1 MCTPGKRVTLKG
13 VREFESPPVRHI
25 YIHFRSKKR
34 EKMSIESLLRE
45 LNPSQREAATFDG
58 SHALV
63 LAGAGCGKTK
73 TIIARA
79 AYLISTGVFPE
90 RIQILTFTR
99 RSAAE
104 IVERVRLTLGD
115 RSQGLRASTFHTWCT
130 SILRRA
136 PKAFGFKS
144 FTVIDRDDQI
154 QIFKVLR
161 GKKAA
166 KSFPTAADICDL
178 YSYARNTRTTLD
190 NALQKQL
197 SIYYPQKE
205 SIASIMRDYEARKRT
220 RNYFD
225 YDDILDVVAQGISQ
239 YPDLCQWLGS
249 LYDHILVDEMQDTN
263 PLQWELLQPLTAHSK
278 LFCVGDDAQSIYGF
292 RGSDF
297 RNVHS
302 FHDRVPTSV
311 VLKLEDNY
319 RSTQEI
325 LDLSNW
331 LLSRSAI
338 KYDKKLRAVR
348 GKGLQPRLQTFSNE
362 WEEGRWIAED
372 LSHRRG
378 EGALWRDHMI
388 LVRSSYSART
398 VEQSLI
404 AKEIPYIFI
413 GGTKLLESAHVKD
426 VLSVLRVSGNY
437 QDEIGWMRYL
447 TLWEGLGEVTA
458 SKIVGELVQQNGL
471 EENLKYLSQ
480 QKKIPASS
488 VEVIQKILSLE
499 GQISKII
506 STTVSM
512 MTGVLSEKY
521 KSQDWEKRQRDFGF
535 VAKLAEKHN
544 SILEFLEE
552 YILDPVYH
560 SEIDRNE
567 SDDVVHVITIHS
579 AKGTERAVCYVQN
592 VSPGSYPPVY
602 SIANLD
608 DVEEERRVLYVAL
621 TRAKNEL
628 IVTRKSFNQ
637 WAIESQARV
646 KPDVAPADSER
657 EDEAKA
663 KVVKQLVE
671 TYFLNE
677 LPANL
682 MEEEVHGR
690 EPFQIGENGPD
701 QPRQIKFGL
710 DLS

>member
-1 MCTPGKRVTLKG
+1 
-13 VREFESPPVRHI
+13 
-25 YIHFRSKKR
+25 
-34 EKMSIESLLRE
+34 MSIESLIRE
-45 LNPSQREAATFDG
+45 LNPSQREAATVTG
-58 SHALV
+58 THALV

-79 AYLISTGVFPE
+79 AYLISTGFFPE

-104 IVERVRLTLGD
+104 ILERVRLTLGD

-144 FTVIDRDDQI
+144 FTVIDRDDQL

-161 GKKAA
+161 GKRAA
-166 KSFPTAADICDL
+166 KSFPTAAQICDL
-178 YSYARNTRTTLD
+178 YSYARNSRTSLD
-190 NALQKQL
+190 KTLQKQA
-197 SIYYPQKE
+197 SNYHSQKE
-205 SIASIMRDYEARKRT
+205 NIASIMKEYEERKRA

-249 LYDHILVDEMQDTN
+249 QYDHILVDEMQDTN
-263 PLQWELLQPLTAHSK
+263 PLQWGLLQPLTAYSK

-292 RGSDF
+292 RGADF

-302 FHDRVPTSV
+302 FHARVPESV

-325 LDLSNW
+325 LNLSNW
-331 LLSRSAI
+331 LISRSTI
-338 KYDKKLRAVR
+338 EYDKRLRAVR
-348 GKGLQPRLQTFSNE
+348 GKGVQPRLETFSNE

-372 LSHRRG
+372 LAHRRG

-388 LVRSSYSART
+388 LVRSVYSARP
-398 VEQSLI
+398 VEQALL

-413 GGTKLLESAHVKD
+413 GGTKLFESAHVKD

-458 SKIVGELVQQNGL
+458 SKIVGELVQQNSID
-471 EENLKYLSQ
+471 ENLKYLSQ
-480 QKKIPASS
+480 QKKIP
-488 VEVIQKILSLE
+488 VLLIEVIQKIIAIE

-506 STTVSM
+506 KTAVSM
-512 MTGVLSEKY
+512 MTEILSEKY
-521 KSQDWEKRQRDFGF
+521 KNQDWEKRQRDFGF
-535 VAKLAEKHN
+535 VTKLAEKHN

-552 YILDPVYH
+552 YILDPVFNSVIYRK
-560 SEIDRNE
+560 EN
-567 SDDVVHVITIHS
+567 DDVVRVITIHS
-579 AKGTERAVCYVQN
+579 AKGTEREVCYVQN
-592 VSPGSYPPVY
+592 VSPGSYPSTY

-628 IVTRKSFNQ
+628 ILTRKIFNT
-637 WAIESQARV
+637 WAIENRTRA
-646 KPDVAPADSER
+646 KAEATLEDSDGE
-657 EDEAKA
+657 EEAKDEI
-663 KVVKQLVE
+663 VGQLVE
-671 TYFLNE
+671 SYFLNE
-677 LPANL
+677 LPDQL
-682 MEEEVHGR
+682 VEEEVHSR
-690 EPFQIGENGPD
+690 EPFQIKENESA
-701 QPRQIKFGL
+701 QPRQIKFGV